1 MKSKKQKKQ
10 FAPYWGMPEDEIFVL
25 EYASD
30 DPIADV
36 LYLERC
42 DELDNLLQSEKVY
55 RYKPQ
60 CPWCDVLV
68 DEGMQIEHCLL

>member
-10 FAPYWGMPEDEIFVL
+10 FAPYWGMTEDEIFVL

-36 LYLERC
+36 LHLERC
-42 DELDNLLQSEKVY
+42 DELDNL
-55 RYKPQ
+55 PQ
-60 CPWCDVLV
+60 
-68 DEGMQIEHCLL
+68 E